1 LSNTNPTKNQWWIHV
16 LRKGKQFVLVLL
28 QILWQDMNE
37 KRIRLWLRPTG
48 HIHGHFWRIYFVS
61 YQWSLSIIPLIL
73 RIRRG
78 PVCMVLNWYILK
90 NRRVFFLLFSRFYF
104 LDNGLTSFFHVVF
117 FKTIL
122 FLVSSR
128 LYFLR
133 QCSFFFLPGCI
144 F

>member
-1 LSNTNPTKNQWWIHV
+1 MHCLKKIQPGRKMKEHWFKKYNLEETRKTIVLKNTIWRKQERVLSYNIQHGKNKKEH
-16 LRKGKQFVLVLL
+16 
-28 QILWQDMNE
+28 
-37 KRIRLWLRPTG
+37 
-48 HIHGHFWRIYFVS
+48 
-61 YQWSLSIIPLIL
+61 
-73 RIRRG
+73 
-78 PVCMVLNWYILK
+78 LNWYILK
-90 NRRVFFLLFSRFYF
+90 NRRVLFLLSSRFYF

-133 QCSFFFLPGCI
+133 QCSFFFLPCCI